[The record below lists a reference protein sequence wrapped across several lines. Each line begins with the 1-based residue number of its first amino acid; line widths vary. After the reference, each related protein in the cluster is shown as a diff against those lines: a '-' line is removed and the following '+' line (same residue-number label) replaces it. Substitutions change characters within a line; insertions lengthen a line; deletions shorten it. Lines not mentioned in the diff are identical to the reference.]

1 MNTQTIKQCA
11 TSINP
16 VINPVRNL
24 LLALAAV
31 AVMSACSPSADE
43 DSAKNQVIAE
53 QARKD
58 LLAEQ
63 AAEKARQ
70 DEAKAQQDTAVSQAV
85 AAERRAAAASR
96 SRGDSQQ
103 PARSSST
110 RSICSNCGVVL
121 AVNEVK
127 TAGKSTPLGV
137 IAGGVVGGL
146 LGNQVGKGTG
156 RDVATVAGA
165 VGGAYAGS
173 QIEKNVRKTTNYE
186 VVVKMENGEEL
197 TVLQATNPN
206 VVKGDSIRIENEA
219 VVRR

>member
-11 TSINP
+11 TSINA
-16 VINPVRNL
+16 VRNL

-43 DSAKNQVIAE
+43 DSAKNQVVAE

-70 DEAKAQQDTAVSQAV
+70 DEAKAQQDTAVAQAV
-85 AAERRAAAASR
+85 AAERRAAAR
-96 SRGDSQQ
+96 SGGSQQ
-103 PARSSST
+103 PPRTSST
-110 RSICSNCGVVL
+110 RSVCSNCGVVV

-186 VVVKMENGEEL
+186 VVVRMENGEEL
-197 TVLQATNPN
+197 TVRQATNPN
-206 VVKGDSIRIENEA
+206 VVKGDSIRIENEM

>member
-11 TSINP
+11 TSINA
-16 VINPVRNL
+16 VRNL

-43 DSAKNQVIAE
+43 DSAKNQVVAE

-70 DEAKAQQDTAVSQAV
+70 DEAKSQQDTAVAQAV
-85 AAERRAAAASR
+85 AAERRAAAR
-96 SRGDSQQ
+96 SGGSQQ
-103 PARSSST
+103 PPRTSST
-110 RSICSNCGVVL
+110 RSVCSNCGVVV

-186 VVVKMENGEEL
+186 VVVRMENGEEL
-197 TVLQATNPN
+197 TVRQATNPN
-206 VVKGDSIRIENEA
+206 VVKGDSIRIENEM

>member
-1 MNTQTIKQCA
+1 MNTPTHKQCMPF
-11 TSINP
+11 INP
-16 VINPVRNL
+16 IRNT
-24 LLALAAV
+24 LLALATI

-70 DEAKAQQDTAVSQAV
+70 DETKAQQDTAVSQAV
-85 AAERRAAAASR
+85 AAERRAAASR
-96 SRGDSQQ
+96 SGGSQQ
-103 PARSSST
+103 TPRTSST
-110 RSICSNCGVVL
+110 RSVCSNCGVVV

-137 IAGGVVGGL
+137 FAGGVVGGL

-186 VVVKMENGEEL
+186 VVVKMDNGEEL
-197 TVLQATNPN
+197 TVRQATNPN
-206 VVKGDSIRIENEA
+206 VVKGDSIRIENEV

>member
-11 TSINP
+11 TSTNP
-16 VINPVRNL
+16 VVNPVRNL

-63 AAEKARQ
+63 AADKARQ

-85 AAERRAAAASR
+85 AAERRAAASR
-96 SRGDSQQ
+96 SGGSQQ
-103 PARSSST
+103 TPRTSST

-173 QIEKNVRKTTNYE
+173 QIEKNVRKSTNYE
-186 VVVKMENGEEL
+186 VVVKMDNGEEL
-197 TVLQATNPN
+197 TVRQATNPN